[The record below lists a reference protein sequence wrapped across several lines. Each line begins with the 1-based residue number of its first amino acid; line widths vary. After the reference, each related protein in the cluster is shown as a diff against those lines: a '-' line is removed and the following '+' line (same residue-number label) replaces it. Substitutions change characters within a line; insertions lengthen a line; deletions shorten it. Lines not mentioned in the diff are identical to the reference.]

1 MNRFLI
7 YKKKLKPAL
16 ETYAKYCTWRETNLP
31 IDPASCQ
38 TELDRGL
45 MVPHG
50 VDVEGRKV
58 LWFLAAKQAKG
69 VWDLDEVIRAFVHQV
84 RSTSCI
90 DVSSEATVAS
100 HLPAIAGRLPVAD
113 DDASCELPFFSR
125 SLPELASHPA
135 SLHDAPRRSRS
146 PAHPHTPAVA
156 VRAALGGEE
165 RPRGGVC
172 AGAEP
177 AGDGPEKL

>member
-1 MNRFLI
+1 MTFSVLGGVPGLLLSAPRHPKCSPRPRPRALPVQAHYPDHDYRDLNRFLI

-16 ETYAKYCTWRETNLP
+16 ETYAKYYTWRETNLP

-90 DVSSEATVAS
+90 DVSS
-100 HLPAIAGRLPVAD
+100 G
-113 DDASCELPFFSR
+113 SR
-125 SLPELASHPA
+125 GYRRESLASDRGSLA
-135 SLHDAPRRSRS
+135 SGRR
-146 PAHPHTPAVA
+146 
-156 VRAALGGEE
+156 
-165 RPRGGVC
+165 
-172 AGAEP
+172 
-177 AGDGPEKL
+177 